1 MKVYG
6 FYHILGNRRGR
17 EIVPL
22 QMNRLHDSG
31 LLDQTETFFVG
42 SVGEPVDVYCPAA
55 VRFHSNETGR
65 YEMWTLQRL
74 WEESQA
80 GDFLAYY
87 FHTKG
92 ASWQSRDER
101 WRLHMEETVI
111 DQHEQP
117 RAVLRRQLL
126 VGQVRLH
133 PSSGVAPGMGAAKC
147 REGRLRAALSGDLD
161 HPGQLSLAPVF
172 DAMAAAER
180 DHGTPRLRHTDAD
193 RFRPKRWPA
202 GC

>member
-74 WEESQA
+74 WLTTSI
-80 GDFLAYY
+80 
-87 FHTKG
+87 
-92 ASWQSRDER
+92 R
-101 WRLHMEETVI
+101 
-111 DQHEQP
+111 
-117 RAVLRRQLL
+117 RARPGNHATN
-126 VGQVRLH
+126 VG
-133 PSSGVAPGMGAAKC
+133 GCTWK
-147 REGRLRAALSGDLD
+147 
-161 HPGQLSLAPVF
+161 
-172 DAMAAAER
+172 
-180 DHGTPRLRHTDAD
+180 
-193 RFRPKRWPA
+193 RP
-202 GC
+202 